1 MGNDTC
7 GSFPKIF
14 NRDFEVPDLK
24 LRNTYNGEVSSEPN
38 EKIVRAVFPQSSNQE
53 RGSQVASK
61 ISENKDHLFEDV
73 NFPMDPRESSR
84 LSVLFD
90 FKRMKTRIYTQRAE
104 TELTS
109 FTQLQ
114 VEFCYLSAVW
124 YFLCRREVKESL
136 LRNIIETQETNDY
149 GAYSLTLFCNGEPH
163 PVIID
168 DRMPTAADSFVYLRI
183 VKGYELWPLILEKAW
198 CKQIGSYKR
207 ALGLSP

>member
-1 MGNDTC
+1 
-7 GSFPKIF
+7 
-14 NRDFEVPDLK
+14 
-24 LRNTYNGEVSSEPN
+24 
-38 EKIVRAVFPQSSNQE
+38 
-53 RGSQVASK
+53 
-61 ISENKDHLFEDV
+61 
-73 NFPMDPRESSR
+73 MDPKESSR

-168 DRMPTAADSFVYLRI
+168 DKMPTAADSFVYLRI
-183 VKGYELWPLILEKAW
+183 VKGFELWPLILEKAW

-207 ALGLSP
+207 ALGLSPEDAFEEITGIPANTYSLRSNNRLAIRGILKNALQKGYWISLIARKGLPDLRDRQVFCL